1 MNGTTVNLNLA
12 RKWRSKSFD
21 QIVGQPLSVRMLKN
35 SLYLDNYFPV
45 YLFSG
50 QRGCGKTTTA
60 RVFACA
66 VNCERLPDFQKNPKS
81 QVVPCLAC
89 DSCKAMSAGKHPDFI
104 EIDAASHTGVDNV
117 RNIIDAASM
126 MPLLGRKKI
135 YLIDEAHM
143 LSKAA
148 FNAFLKILEEP
159 PVSVLFI
166 LATTDPHKIIDTVK
180 SRCFQLFFPP
190 IESEQ
195 LVQHLIQV
203 CDAERIG
210 YEKAGLQLIV
220 KESEGSAR
228 DALNILEQV
237 RFSSS
242 VVSKHAVQQVLGHID
257 DERLIKLASIVLSQ
271 GPADLLRYLQEI
283 NVEQFSAQ
291 YMWRKLVDLM
301 RTCLWLKHGVVPH
314 DADYAQQDLQKLIRT
329 SSILRI
335 NAVLDALY
343 SQEALFAKTTAQHAL
358 FEMILLSLCKK
369 SENDNS
375 SGSAPASLQTSVDHD
390 ASEVVDE
397 DAIDDEDGEEEEED
411 DEIED
416 DAGAHKQWQQFVSD
430 VDSLRDPLL
439 VSIFKQGTVQSFDAQ
454 LRIVEVAFSKE
465 LLFFADWL
473 SNTKNQWQPLLNRAF
488 GASVELKSL
497 FTTEPVKNAAPKAA
511 GAVEPKKVESALSQ
525 PQPAPVRRVAP
536 TAQPAPA
543 RPAFKQP
550 VGQSGSTFVKKYP
563 VKKELSG
570 NLLDVSDVNLWKK
583 TNLVLQYFPGVVRE
597 IKVVGHEH
605 KA

>member
-536 TAQPAPA
+536 TVQPAPA

>member
-203 CDAERIG
+203 CDTERIG